1 MQSRRKSVSAGANPA
16 KSVPGGPHQNLFDSI
31 KERLVDELP
40 PGPYLSEQQVMD
52 LWSVDKKTLQND
64 RSSREPRYPPSVSFC
79 GARHHQYPRAVVI
92 DWMAQKELISRTRRV
107 HFCI

>member
-1 MQSRRKSVSAGANPA
+1 MQSRGKSVRAGAISA
-16 KSVPGGPHQNLFDSI
+16 ESDSGGPNQDLFDSI
-31 KERLVDELP
+31 KKRLVDELP

-64 RSSREPRYPPSVSFC
+64 RSSRQPRYPPSVSFC
-79 GARHHQYPRAVVI
+79 GARHHQYPRTVVI

-107 HFCI
+107 HRCS